1 MNTIPE
7 HLLYAY
13 IFAALEDDESFSLLK
28 DRYPDIL
35 ADLVSAKSNSNCS
48 CRGRVVSYITQ
59 KYKTD
64 TERVFLDGIFSKE
77 KTINNASNQIKQNQE
92 TITNTLTGK
101 IFTLMKK
108 DNYWEEFTK
117 TTFGK
122 MFRSFSIVDRGDS
135 VDVYFL

>member
-13 IFAALEDDESFSLLK
+13 IFAALEDDTSFSLLK

-92 TITNTLTGK
+92 TITNTLSGK